1 MRGPDIAMYSVGD
14 QCRGK
19 GNKKEIAAVVQQVRK
34 MTPGSRAL
42 TDFRDSME
50 WGRGDI
56 YCGNHGWARG
66 EKSGDGGARRSRS
79 TQGHQPKYC
88 PTFLYG
94 ANIKLATFESL
105 AAALSILMEES

>member
-1 MRGPDIAMYSVGD
+1 MRGPDIALYSVGD

-42 TDFRDSME
+42 TDFRDSMK

-66 EKSGDGGARRSRS
+66 EKVAMVVRVVPDPHKDISLNIVPRFITARTSSSPPLSR
-79 TQGHQPKYC
+79 
-88 PTFLYG
+88 
-94 ANIKLATFESL
+94 
-105 AAALSILMEES
+105 